1 VRPTIRYR
9 DLVLLCLASAA
20 ASVGTTMLALLVPLL
35 GIEYGLDAVGVGVVV
50 SGAFVL
56 PLLLA
61 VATGRF
67 VDRHGAKRVITLGL
81 VAFGVALVP
90 AVALPGLAT
99 LVVANVIASLGH
111 LGSVVGSQTLVAEL
125 GRGAGRTAA
134 YGWWTTSVSFGQ
146 LVGPLVAGVTLDV
159 LPRTVAFVPALV
171 SVVIA
176 VVLVTAM
183 RAAGTERD
191 DGGAALTT
199 QGSPAR
205 AIRDP
210 VVLIAIVTS
219 SAAVWAMVVFGTF
232 FPLRLTELAVPATM
246 IGALMSLRALA
257 AVVVRSVMVPVV
269 DRLGGRERTVVLTLL
284 ALGGGLLVLGA
295 SSTVTAFAAV
305 CVVLGVAM
313 GLSQPVSMVMVADR
327 VAPRDRGAVLGLRLG
342 GNRLAQLLA
351 PVALVFMAETAGLP
365 WLFVAHGALVLI
377 TAVVLASLIRSHR
390 SSASSS

>member
-1 VRPTIRYR
+1 MRTR
-9 DLVLLCLASAA
+9 DLVLLCAGSTA

-35 GIEYGLDAVGVGVVV
+35 GLEYGLDAVGVGVVV

-61 VATGRF
+61 VATGRV
-67 VDRHGAKRVITLGL
+67 VDRYGAKRVLALGL
-81 VAFGVALVP
+81 AAFAVGLLP

-99 LVVANVIASLGH
+99 LIVANVIASLGH
-111 LGSVVGSQTLVAEL
+111 LASVVGSQALVADL

-134 YGWWTTSVSFGQ
+134 YGWWTTSVSLGQ
-146 LVGPLVAGVTLDV
+146 LVGPLIAGVTLDV
-159 LPRTVAFVPALV
+159 LPRSVAFVPALV
-171 SVVIA
+171 AVVIA
-176 VVLVTAM
+176 VGFVSAV
-183 RAAGTERD
+183 RAT
-191 DGGAALTT
+191 GAAREGASQALATD
-199 QGSPAR
+199 GSAVR

-232 FPLRLTELAVPATM
+232 FPLHLTDLAVPATT

-257 AVVVRSVMVPVV
+257 AVVVRSVIVPVV
-269 DRLGGRERTVVLTLL
+269 AGLGGRERTVVLTLL
-284 ALGGGLLVLGA
+284 GLGGGLLVLGA
-295 SSTVTAFAAV
+295 SSTLAAFAAV
-305 CVVLGVAM
+305 CVLLGIAM

-351 PVALVFMAETAGLP
+351 PVALVFMADTAGLP
-365 WLFVAHGALVLI
+365 WLFVGHGVLVLA
-377 TAVVLASLIRSHR
+377 TAVVLAALVRSHR
-390 SSASSS
+390 ASGTSAAG